1 MVDMD
6 ILVKKEDV
14 LRAEKLLTER
24 GFSREMNN
32 GKDIVLINPPFLT
45 VELHNMLF
53 IESDSRHDYFT
64 DVWKRAVKCG
74 EHEYKMTDNDLY
86 IYVMAHLAEHYK
98 GRRSVLQT
106 DYGYFYA

>member
-1 MVDMD
+1 
-6 ILVKKEDV
+6 
-14 LRAEKLLTER
+14 
-24 GFSREMNN
+24 
-32 GKDIVLINPPFLT
+32 
-45 VELHNMLF
+45 MLF

-98 GRRSVLQT
+98 DGGACFRPTMDILCLTALKAKSLILRI
-106 DYGYFYA
+106 